1 MKSLTV
7 TPFIRDSFE
16 NYQKSACGITLDIG
30 RQRINQEE
38 LISLIDFVKEKKMIE
53 SFNEM
58 RKGKIVNASEHRSA
72 LHTSLR
78 DPSPDAPHAA
88 EVHQTLE
95 AFCKFAEDVRNWKWR
110 GCSGDRITDVINIG
124 IGGSDLGPLMM
135 CTALKQFG
143 HPRLNMH
150 FVSNVD
156 GSQLR
161 DVLSKVHPETT
172 LFIIASKTFTTQE
185 TLTNAL
191 TARKWFLDHAGDE
204 SAVAKHFVAVST
216 NQKAVAE
223 FGIDTANMFEF
234 WDWVGGRYS
243 LWS

>member
-110 GCSGDRITDVINIG
+110 GC
-124 IGGSDLGPLMM
+124 
-135 CTALKQFG
+135 
-143 HPRLNMH
+143 
-150 FVSNVD
+150 
-156 GSQLR
+156 
-161 DVLSKVHPETT
+161 
-172 LFIIASKTFTTQE
+172 
-185 TLTNAL
+185 
-191 TARKWFLDHAGDE
+191 
-204 SAVAKHFVAVST
+204 
-216 NQKAVAE
+216 
-223 FGIDTANMFEF
+223 
-234 WDWVGGRYS
+234 
-243 LWS
+243 

>member
-30 RQRINQEE
+30 RQRINQKE

-78 DPSPDAPHAA
+78 DPSPDVPHAA

-95 AFCKFAEDVRNWKWR
+95 AFCKFAEDVRN
-110 GCSGDRITDVINIG
+110 
-124 IGGSDLGPLMM
+124 
-135 CTALKQFG
+135 
-143 HPRLNMH
+143 
-150 FVSNVD
+150 
-156 GSQLR
+156 
-161 DVLSKVHPETT
+161 
-172 LFIIASKTFTTQE
+172 
-185 TLTNAL
+185 
-191 TARKWFLDHAGDE
+191 
-204 SAVAKHFVAVST
+204 
-216 NQKAVAE
+216 
-223 FGIDTANMFEF
+223 
-234 WDWVGGRYS
+234 
-243 LWS
+243 